1 MFPDRLLNK
10 LSWFTL
16 RGDGAHVIFAR
27 HPNISPFLMLRFFE
41 QLTRDNSL
49 KGIGIFEPIEILPLQ
64 AADFICHII
73 KRTWSGEE
81 KVTSKDRLAEG
92 FRKRNKQFLVQ
103 IGTSRKTPDDFFE
116 ELSS

>member
-1 MFPDRLLNK
+1 
-10 LSWFTL
+10 
-16 RGDGAHVIFAR
+16 
-27 HPNISPFLMLRFFE
+27 MLRFFE
-41 QLTRDNSL
+41 QLNWDNSL
-49 KGIGIFEPIEILPLQ
+49 KGIGIFEPIEVLPLQ

-103 IGTSRKTPDDFFE
+103 ISTSRKTPDDFFE